1 MPLNGVTVKNWT
13 AANTPIRIRALL
25 AREDATQQTLAVA
38 LGVSVSTVARWCG
51 KDNRHVPDMRSR
63 IAIQRMINKTEGG
76 R

>member
-1 MPLNGVTVKNWT
+1 VPLSGITVKNWT

-51 KDNRHVPDMRSR
+51 RDNKHVPDMRSR